1 VATGRSD
8 FPNQLNNSLGFP
20 AIFRGTLDVRART
33 ITDGMGIAA
42 AFELA
47 KAAQE
52 RGISASSILPGMD
65 EWEVYPRVATA
76 TAMKAQEEGVARLA
90 KSAEQ
95 VYQEARAV
103 IQRAR
108 DATHVLMR
116 EGVIPPAPECA

>member
-1 VATGRSD
+1 M
-8 FPNQLNNSLGFP
+8 
-20 AIFRGTLDVRART
+20 RART
-33 ITDGMGIAA
+33 ITDGMAIAA
-42 AFELA
+42 ACELA

-95 VYQEARAV
+95 VYQEARAGHSTG
-103 IQRAR
+103 AR
-108 DATHVLMR
+108 CHPGADARRNHPTGSGARLTVEDVL
-116 EGVIPPAPECA
+116 PCL